1 MTTQIRSLSDL
12 NLRNEEFYAEQHA
25 LFKKRMTDPTLYES
39 ARETLRY
46 EQMRGVSAY
55 SQTTL
60 EAALETAER
69 TRRKVLSQQAR
80 KGPPARKKD
89 ALTELIEQAV
99 RSDPEITEARLL
111 AHLIRLRCPGGV
123 IEDIDEE
130 VIAYNQYGRLKETK
144 ISALKD
150 RLSRAREKVAT
161 R

>member
-12 NLRNEEFYAEQHA
+12 NRRNEEFWAEQGT
-25 LFKKRMTDPTLYES
+25 LFKKRMADPALVES
-39 ARETLRY
+39 ALETLRY

-60 EAALETAER
+60 EAALEIAEKN
-69 TRRKVLSQQAR
+69 RRKTLSQQGR

-89 ALTELIEQAV
+89 ALTELIEQAL
-99 RSDPEITEARLL
+99 RSDPEITESQLL
-111 AHLIRLRCPGGV
+111 VHLNELRCPGGV

-130 VIAYNQYGRLKETK
+130 VIAYNQNGRLKETK

-150 RLSRAREKVAT
+150 RLFRAREKVAT